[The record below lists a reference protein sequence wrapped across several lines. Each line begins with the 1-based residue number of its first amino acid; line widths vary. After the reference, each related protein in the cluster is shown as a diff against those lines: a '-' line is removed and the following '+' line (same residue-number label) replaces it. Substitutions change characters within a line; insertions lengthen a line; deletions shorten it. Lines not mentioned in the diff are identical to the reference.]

1 MTITSRFKS
10 RHAARVHFVGIGGI
24 GMSGIAEV
32 LLNLGYVV
40 SGSDLKESDV
50 TRRLVQL
57 GARIQTG
64 HREDNVTEV
73 DVVVISSAVKKDN
86 PEVVAARRRKIPVIP
101 RAEMLAELMR
111 LKYAVAIAGSHGK
124 TTTTSMVATVLNAAG
139 LDPTAVVG
147 GKVNVLGSNAKLG
160 KSDLMVVE
168 ADESDGSFLHLHP
181 SISVVTNIDPEHMD
195 HYQTLDAL
203 KAAFVEFC
211 NRVPFYGLNVLCLDH
226 PNVQAL
232 LPLIE
237 KRFVTYGSSHAA
249 DYRLEGIRLDGFK
262 TRFRAY
268 RRDTDLGEFTV
279 QMVGAHN
286 AMNALAVIAVSEE
299 LDIPLDTVRTALENF
314 GGVQRR
320 FTVKGEAKGVTVVD
334 DYGHHP
340 AEVRATLAGA
350 RKAFGRRIVVA
361 FQPHR
366 YTRTH
371 DLFEDFCSAFNDA
384 DLLFLTD
391 IYAAGEAPI
400 AGATSEKLAEA
411 VRAHGHP
418 DVTWVAKRTD
428 LVAAIAPRLQPGD
441 IVITLGA
448 GDITNTGPDLLA
460 HLGFAATPLPPS
472 PPAGERVGERGD
484 ALDYLSKEYGVPAV
498 NLRSTRLELEAT
510 SLIARDVAER
520 HGVVPV
526 RRDGGALVVAMS
538 DPSDQSAKD
547 DLSRLTGLQIQSV
560 VASEADIQA
569 AIARIYPR

>member
-1 MTITSRFKS
+1 MSLVSPLGSRFKS

-32 LLNLGYVV
+32 LLNLGYLV

-57 GARIQTG
+57 GAKIQTG
-64 HREDNVTEV
+64 HKEENVTEV

-86 PEVVAARRRKIPVIP
+86 PEVVAAKRRKIPVIP

-181 SISVVTNIDPEHMD
+181 SIAVVTNVDPEHMD
-195 HYQTLDAL
+195 HYLTLDAL
-203 KAAFVEFC
+203 KHAFVEFC

-226 PNVQAL
+226 PNVQAM
-232 LPLIE
+232 LPLLE

-249 DYRLEGIRLDGFK
+249 DYRLEGITLDGFK
-262 TRFRAY
+262 TRFRAF

-286 AMNALAVIAVSEE
+286 AMNALSVIAVSDE
-299 LDIPLDTVRTALENF
+299 LDIPLDIVRTALENF
-314 GGVQRR
+314 AGVQRR
-320 FTVKGEAKGVTVVD
+320 FTVKGEARGITVVD

-350 RKAFGRRIVVA
+350 RKAFGRRLVVA

-391 IYAAGEAPI
+391 IYAAGEEPI
-400 AGATSEKLAEA
+400 PGATSEKLAEA
-411 VRAHGHP
+411 VRSHGHP
-418 DVTWVAKRTD
+418 DVTWVGKRTE
-428 LVAAIAPRLQPGD
+428 LVKAMSARLQPGD
-441 IVITLGA
+441 IVLTLGA
-448 GDITNTGPDLLA
+448 GDITNTGPELLTS
-460 HLGFAATPLPPS
+460 LQQLSPS
-472 PPAGERVGERGD
+472 PRGGEGRGEG
-484 ALDYLSKEYGVPAV
+484 
-498 NLRSTRLELEAT
+498 
-510 SLIARDVAER
+510 
-520 HGVVPV
+520 
-526 RRDGGALVVAMS
+526 
-538 DPSDQSAKD
+538 
-547 DLSRLTGLQIQSV
+547 
-560 VASEADIQA
+560 
-569 AIARIYPR
+569 